1 MNDYD
6 RIRQA
11 NYQLELERRDRIY
24 AQIPRIREIDEAMAS
39 ESMQAAKK
47 MLFTPDKDQRE
58 HLHDKIETLIREKK
72 DLLVSNHYP

>member
-1 MNDYD
+1 MTLTATQYREIMNDYD

-39 ESMQAAKK
+39 ESM
-47 MLFTPDKDQRE
+47 
-58 HLHDKIETLIREKK
+58 
-72 DLLVSNHYP
+72 